1 MKRMTRHVFGAML
14 LCLVATVPFIAS
26 GHGASAATTVA
37 IRVGGG
43 ETDIAVNSFGPKSA
57 TIAVGDT
64 VHFDWG
70 TYAEPHTVTFGIP
83 AGDPTVPTAGVL
95 DGVVDYD
102 GTGFVS
108 SGLVGGPFGAGI
120 LDMKF
125 TKAGTYEYFCVIHPP
140 MTGSITV
147 AATGAETAAAIK
159 ARGDSEFNAQLS
171 EVKALAATL
180 TAAPVAVAN
189 KPNGGK
195 EYTLVVGLDTMDAT
209 VNRYFPKAQSITTL
223 DTVKWVNSTF
233 TPHSITIGELPPGDP
248 FEAPVTVP
256 ANNVYPGT
264 GIVHSGFIGEDLP
277 DGTTFSLS
285 FSQAG
290 TYQYYCLL
298 HAFLNQTGSITVTQA
313 ATPTAVPATATAVP
327 STVPKPP
334 NTGTGSDSSDSF
346 GLLLGAAIV
355 LLGLGA
361 TGMVFATRR
370 S

>member
-1 MKRMTRHVFGAML
+1 ML
-14 LCLVATVPFIAS
+14 SLVATVPFFASNQGVIA
-26 GHGASAATTVA
+26 ADDVV

-43 ETDIAVNSFGPKSA
+43 ETDIAVNSFGPKEA
-57 TIAVGDT
+57 TISVGST
-64 VHFDWG
+64 VEFDWG

-95 DGVVDYD
+95 DGPVEYD

-120 LDMKF
+120 LSMTF
-125 TKAGTYEYFCVIHPP
+125 TEAGTFDYFCVIHPP

-147 AATGAETAAAIK
+147 VEDDDDAETAAEIAE
-159 ARGDSEFNAQLS
+159 RSDEEYDEQ
-171 EVKALAATL
+171 LAAVKVLAAEL
-180 TAAPVAVAN
+180 TAKPVAVAS

-195 EYTLVVGLDTMDAT
+195 EYTVEIGLDTMDVT
-209 VNRYFPKAQSITTL
+209 VNRYFPKAISITTL
-223 DTVKWVNSTF
+223 DTIKWNAGTP

-248 FEAPVTVP
+248 FDAPVTVP
-256 ANNVYPGT
+256 ANNVYTGT
-264 GIVHSGFIGEDLP
+264 GIVHSGFIGTDLP

-285 FSQAG
+285 FSQPG
-290 TYQYYCLL
+290 SYTYYCLL
-298 HAFLNQTGSITVTQA
+298 HAFLNQQGTITVTQA
-313 ATPTAVPATATAVP
+313 ATPTAVPTTPPAPTSVP

-334 NTGTGSDSSDSF
+334 NTGEGMAQDEA
-346 GLLLGAAIV
+346 GYGMLLFAAAA

-361 TGMVFATRR
+361 AGMIFATRR

>member
-14 LCLVATVPFIAS
+14 LCLVATVPFIAG

-43 ETDIAVNSFGPKSA
+43 EGDIAVNSYGPKAA

-83 AGDPTVPTAGVL
+83 AGDPTVPTPGVVS
-95 DGVVDYD
+95 GVVDFD

-125 TKAGTYEYFCVIHPP
+125 TKAGTYNYFCVIHPP
-140 MTGSITV
+140 MTGAITV

-159 ARGDSEFNAQLS
+159 ARGDAEFGSQLTA
-171 EVKALAATL
+171 VKALAAQL
-180 TAAPVAVAN
+180 TAAPVAVAS

-195 EYTLVVGLDTMDAT
+195 EYTLVVGLDTADAV
-209 VNRYFPKAQSITTL
+209 VNRFFPKTQAITTL
-223 DTVKWVNSTF
+223 DTVKWVNSTP

-256 ANNVYPGT
+256 ANNTYGGT
-264 GIVHSGFIGEDLP
+264 GIVHSGFIGQDMP

-298 HAFLNQTGSITVTQA
+298 HEFLNQTGTITVAQA
-313 ATPTAVPATATAVP
+313 ATPTTVPPTAVP

-361 TGMVFATRR
+361 SGMVFATRR